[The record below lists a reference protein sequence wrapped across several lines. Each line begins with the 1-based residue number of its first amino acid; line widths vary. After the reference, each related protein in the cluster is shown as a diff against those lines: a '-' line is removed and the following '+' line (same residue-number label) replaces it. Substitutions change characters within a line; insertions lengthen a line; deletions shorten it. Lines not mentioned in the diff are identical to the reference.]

1 MDSNKNRS
9 HSKGISLKV
18 LGIITSIS
26 AVLISITLVVS
37 LWLISYENNVVTEA
51 NNNYIALKQ
60 ASNDIQKASDDLT
73 DYVRLFV
80 GNADE
85 KYMAA
90 YFKEAKE
97 TKTREKALEKI
108 HQLSLN
114 TSKHEEIHSNIAAAV
129 EESNDLMNLEY
140 YAMKLTCVDN
150 GISYENYPEVGAP
163 DISAIAPENRKTEA
177 LNAVLGPAY
186 IGKKDTI
193 SYYIGLAIN
202 AIDELMHENGVNAA
216 NNLHRLIIFQTA
228 IVIVNGIFVLSFIFV
243 LFLYVVRPM
252 NSAVNSIKSN
262 ERIRIRGSREFN
274 YLVSTYNEVRL
285 QNEKVKE
292 KLVYEAEHDKLTSL
306 YNRTGYVSLF
316 RRAKLSTTIYV
327 LLDADG
333 FKKINDEYGHEVGD
347 RVLVRI
353 AETLER
359 YFKDDSAYVFR
370 LGGDEFAILVENA
383 RPDEVQ
389 VIIEICN
396 KINKELS
403 TPKGKIP
410 PITLSIG
417 VAHGEDDDTTDSLFK
432 KADIA
437 LYNVKHS
444 GKSDVDVYHS

>member
-1 MDSNKNRS
+1 MDFSKHHN
-9 HSKGISLKV
+9 HSKGISLKA
-18 LGIITSIS
+18 LGIITSVAAI
-26 AVLISITLVVS
+26 AISITLVIS
-37 LWLISYENNVVTEA
+37 LWLISYENNVVTAA
-51 NNNYIALKQ
+51 NANYIALKQ

-73 DYVRLFV
+73 DNVRLFV

-97 TKTREKALEKI
+97 TRTREKALEKI

-114 TSKHEEIHSNIAAAV
+114 TSKHEEIHSDITKAV
-129 EESNDLMNLEY
+129 NESNDLMHLEY
-140 YAMKLTCVDN
+140 YAMKLICVDS
-150 GISYENYPEVGAP
+150 GISYEKYPEVGTA
-163 DISAIAPENRKTEA
+163 DISQIAPEDRKTEA
-177 LNAVLGPAY
+177 LSAVLGQTY
-186 IGKKDTI
+186 IGKKSTI
-193 SYYIGLAIN
+193 SYYINLAIDI
-202 AIDELMHENGVNAA
+202 IDELMHENGVTAA
-216 NNLHRLIIFQTA
+216 SNLKKLIIFQTA
-228 IVIVNGIFVLSFIFV
+228 IVVVNGIFVLSFITV

-252 NSAVNSIKSN
+252 DSAVRSLKAN
-262 ERIRIRGSREFN
+262 ERLRVRGSREFN
-274 YLVSTYNEVRL
+274 YLAATYNEVRL

-306 YNRTGYVSLF
+306 YNRTGYVSLY

-333 FKKINDEYGHEVGD
+333 FKKINDEYGHEMGD

-383 RPDEVQ
+383 RHDEVK
-389 VIIEICN
+389 VIVEICN

-410 PITLSIG
+410 PITMSIG
-417 VAHGEDDDTTDSLFK
+417 VAHGEEDDTTDSLFK
-432 KADIA
+432 KADMA

-444 GKSDVDVYHS
+444 GKSDVDIYK